1 MFCLLFLLLFISYSL
16 FPVLFLVNIIPK
28 KESFCRNVR
37 KLQIFDH
44 KTIKCAHKNTD
55 SARQNFIS
63 KVGSINPYPM
73 ALH

>member
-1 MFCLLFLLLFISYSL
+1 MFCLLFLLLFISYSLFLVLYFLFFVSYSL

-44 KTIKCAHKNTD
+44 KK
-55 SARQNFIS
+55 
-63 KVGSINPYPM
+63 
-73 ALH
+73 

>member
-44 KTIKCAHKNTD
+44 KK
-55 SARQNFIS
+55 
-63 KVGSINPYPM
+63 
-73 ALH
+73 